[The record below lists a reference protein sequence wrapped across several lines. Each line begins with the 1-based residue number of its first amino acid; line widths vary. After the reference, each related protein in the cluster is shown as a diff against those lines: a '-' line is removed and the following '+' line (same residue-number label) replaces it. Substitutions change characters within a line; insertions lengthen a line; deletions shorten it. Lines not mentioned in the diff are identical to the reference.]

1 MDTINMQNIRGS
13 EWRKWDLHIHTPN
26 SLFHNYQATEGDD
39 VWERFIKDL
48 ESLPCEFKVLGIND
62 YLFIDGYKKVLEY
75 KQQGRLQNIDLILP
89 VIELRLAKFCGNR
102 QLKRINFH
110 IIFSNEISPDIIQSQ
125 FLNGLSTSYKLDT
138 NCNQTQWGGVITK
151 ENLEELGKKIIASV
165 PQTEVAN
172 YGSNLIEGF
181 NNLNLEVNDILR
193 ILENGEQYFKGK
205 YLTCIG
211 KTEWDAL
218 NWNDSSIAEKKTI
231 INTVNI
237 VFTAAENIEK
247 YNNGRNKL
255 KESNVNSLL
264 LDCSDAHNNIN
275 STDKDRIGNCNTW
288 IKADTTFEGLKQ
300 IIYEPEERVKIQ
312 ETKPDDK
319 SVYQVID
326 CVELNEDTFW
336 KGEICFNENLNTIIG
351 GRSTGKSTLLKSIAK
366 KIDYE
371 AEIGD
376 EKENEFVQKHLSNI
390 TVKWKDGE
398 ESVSRDID
406 FFRQSYMHDIA
417 KDKTKT
423 NDLIK
428 KIISNKEQNTH
439 LIDYENK
446 NNELKKS
453 ISKNIL
459 EVFQIQLDI
468 DNLQRQLKEK
478 GDKKGIETEVQ
489 RLNTKIQELSK
500 NATITQL
507 ELDAFQNSLKDI
519 TEKEQLIKQSENDL
533 LHLSSLKNKSI
544 IDTYYINGFDYLS
557 SSIKNEVS
565 EYFDKLKE
573 VVDKKWT
580 EYIGSKEE
588 SIKTKKQE
596 YQTQIEQIKN
606 SDTYKRSI
614 QYYSD
619 NKELNDI
626 QNKLKEENGK
636 LQEIKGLEE
645 KLALFKSRKTATISQ
660 IVADHNSYN
669 LNAQS
674 LVQNLKIEHD
684 EVKITTKI
692 SCKKQAIKTFLENR
706 LNQRGNERQQ
716 FVNDFADKYN
726 TDIAKHS
733 NDFLI
738 DALKNNIEY
747 KSSNTNQNV
756 VTEFFTTNWFDIS
769 FELSYQNDVF
779 DEMSQ
784 GKQAFVILKLL
795 LEFSTKECP
804 ILIDQ
809 PEDSLDNRAIYN
821 ELVQYLRVKK
831 KQRQIILVTHNPNVV
846 VSADAE
852 NVIIANQNGKN
863 SENRNNIKFQYINGS
878 LENTK
883 QKNDTNKIVLEA
895 QGIREQVCEILEG
908 GKEAFEKREQK
919 YGFKK

>member
-1 MDTINMQNIRGS
+1 MEISNINNARGS

-26 SLFHNYQATEGDD
+26 SLSNNYKATASDD
-39 VWERFIKDL
+39 VWEKFIKDL
-48 ESLPCEFKVLGIND
+48 EALPCEFKVLGIND
-62 YLFIDGYKKVLEY
+62 YLFIDGYKKILEY

-125 FLNGLSTSYKLDT
+125 FLNGLSTSYKLDV

-151 ENLEELGKKIIASV
+151 ENLEELGKRIKASV
-165 PQTEVAN
+165 PQTEIVN
-172 YGSNLIEGF
+172 YDSDLIEGF
-181 NNLNLEVNDILR
+181 NNLNLEINDILKT
-193 ILENGEQYFKGK
+193 LENGEQYFQGK

-218 NWNDSSIAEKKTI
+218 NWSDSSIAEKKTI
-231 INTVNI
+231 INTVDI

-247 YNNGRNKL
+247 YNNGKNKL
-255 KESNVNSLL
+255 RESNVNSLL
-264 LDCSDAHNNIN
+264 LDCSDAHNNID
-275 STDKDRIGNCNTW
+275 SSDKDRIGNCNTW

-312 ETKPDDK
+312 ESKPDDK

-326 CVELNEDTFW
+326 CIELNEDTFW
-336 KGEICFNENLNTIIG
+336 KGKICFNENLNTIIG
-351 GRSTGKSTLLKSIAK
+351 GRSTGKSTLLKSIAR
-366 KIDYE
+366 KIDNK
-371 AEIGD
+371 AEIDD
-376 EKENEFVQKHLSNI
+376 EKDFVQNHLNGI
-390 TVKWKDGE
+390 VVKWKDGE
-398 ESVSRDID
+398 EGTNRDID

-417 KDKTKT
+417 KDETKT

-439 LIDYENK
+439 LIDYDNK
-446 NNELKKS
+446 NNELKKT

-459 EVFQIQLDI
+459 DVFQVQSDI
-468 DNLQRQLKEK
+468 ENLQRQLKEK
-478 GDKKGIETEVQ
+478 GDKKGVETEVQ
-489 RLNTKIQELSK
+489 RLNSKIKELNK
-500 NATITQL
+500 NAIITPL
-507 ELDAFQNSLKDI
+507 MLDIFQNSLKDI
-519 TEKEQLIKQSENDL
+519 AEKEQLIKQYEKDL
-533 LHLSSLKNKSI
+533 SYLISFKSKSI
-544 IDTYYINGFDYLS
+544 IDTYYINEFNNLS
-557 SSIKNEVS
+557 SSIKHEVNES
-565 EYFDKLKE
+565 FNKLKE
-573 VVDKKWT
+573 AVDKKWT
-580 EYIGSKEE
+580 EYIESREE
-588 SIKTKKQE
+588 SIKIKKQE
-596 YQTQIEQIKN
+596 CQTQIEQIKN
-606 SDTYKRSI
+606 SDIYKRNT

-619 NKELNDI
+619 NKELNDV

-645 KLALFKSRKTATISQ
+645 KLTLFKSRKTDIISQ

-669 LNAQS
+669 VNAQS
-674 LVQNLKIEHD
+674 LIQNLKIEHD
-684 EVKITTKI
+684 EIKITTKI
-692 SCKKQAIKTFLENR
+692 SCKKQEIKTFLENR
-706 LNQRGNERQQ
+706 LNQRGSKRQQ

-726 TDIAKHS
+726 TEIAKHS
-733 NDFLI
+733 EDFLI
-738 DALKNNIEY
+738 NALNNNIEY
-747 KSSNTNQNV
+747 KSSNTKQNV

-795 LEFSTKECP
+795 LDFSTKECP

-821 ELVQYLRVKK
+821 ELVQYLRTKK

-852 NVIIANQNGKN
+852 NVIIANPNGKN
-863 SENRNNIKFQYINGS
+863 SKNRDNIKFQYLNGS

-883 QKNDTNKIVLEA
+883 QKDNTNKIVLES